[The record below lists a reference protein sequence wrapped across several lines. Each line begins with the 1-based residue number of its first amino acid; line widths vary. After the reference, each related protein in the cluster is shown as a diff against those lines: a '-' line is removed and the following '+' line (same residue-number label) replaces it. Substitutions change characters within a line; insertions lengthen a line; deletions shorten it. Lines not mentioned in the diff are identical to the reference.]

1 MFHIKFS
8 LHHVQH
14 AQQYSVSGI
23 VMLDAFTYGKDC
35 TVRYGKLLGPSEK
48 RLNAIMSKVKGTEA
62 SDFAM
67 MSRVFLQS

>member
-1 MFHIKFS
+1 
-8 LHHVQH
+8 
-14 AQQYSVSGI
+14 
-23 VMLDAFTYGKDC
+23 MLDAFTYGKDC